1 MSIVVSLGT
10 TLNLWRL
17 RNLKNNPND
26 PNSVA
31 IYPSSSRC
39 FLESLCVLFL
49 SYNCYIFVS
58 ILGAIK

>member
-10 TLNLWRL
+10 TLNLY

-26 PNSVA
+26 PNSVV

-39 FLESLCVLFL
+39 FLEYLRVLFL
-49 SYNCYIFVS
+49 FIQLLYLCFDSRSN
-58 ILGAIK
+58 